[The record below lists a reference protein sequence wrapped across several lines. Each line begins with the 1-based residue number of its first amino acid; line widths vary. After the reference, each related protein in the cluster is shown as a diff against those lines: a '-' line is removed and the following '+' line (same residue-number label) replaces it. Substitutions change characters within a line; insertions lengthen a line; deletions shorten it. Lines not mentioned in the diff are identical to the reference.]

1 MIHDFE
7 ISGKGRSLSFFQNLY
22 ILDPFSFFKYISLVL
37 YLLLSTLRTSNRL
50 LTPSPLPSILCLPLQ
65 VMLQVHEERG
75 KHGSD
80 PDVLVKRVFQVLY
93 ATSDDK
99 IVVTDEGEVL
109 GGGDNGD
116 EEGGAVHEQEGDDD
130 NEHLDNEV
138 HEEEEFH
145 ESNQSSSGT
154 ANAGGPEE
162 LMEKEFMNHG
172 HNRPPSPEEELL
184 TEF

>member
-1 MIHDFE
+1 MILKYWE
-7 ISGKGRSLSFFQNLY
+7 KVYLSFFFKTYIYIGSFLLFQIHIPCPIFTLVNPSYLNL
-22 ILDPFSFFKYISLVL
+22 
-37 YLLLSTLRTSNRL
+37 RL